1 MFPVNRTERIRSS
14 RLNRFRR
21 ASTLVLA
28 VCGAA
33 VLGNG
38 AAVAAAPDHVLSA
51 QVSYADLNL
60 ASTEGAA
67 TLYKRLQGAGRDVC
81 RPLESRMLGVQ
92 SIWRECFSRA
102 VSDAVAK
109 IDQPALTAYYR
120 AKTDHGPMPAITTA
134 KN

>member
-38 AAVAAAPDHVLSA
+38 AAAAAAPDDVLSA
-51 QVSYADLNL
+51 QVSYGDLNL
-60 ASTEGAA
+60 ARTEGAA
-67 TLYKRLQGAGRDVC
+67 ILYERLQGAARGVC
-81 RPLESRMLGVQ
+81 RPLESKMLSVQ
-92 SIWRECFSRA
+92 SMWRECLSRT

-109 IDQPALTAYYR
+109 VGQPTLTAYYR
-120 AKTDHGPMPAITTA
+120 AKTDHGSTPAVTTA